1 MQRYKRGSWSVACV
15 VSGRSSWQAK
25 GNNATGAKVKAFP
38 MGVALFFCCPK
49 LLGQLCSGEAQ
60 EGALSTFGCQG
71 FSQKK
76 CKNFLQI
83 VVGAVTWVTCWQ
95 LVTSRT
101 YQGSKRVVT
110 KSSTVS
116 SV

>member
-1 MQRYKRGSWSVACV
+1 MQRYKRGNWSVACV

-38 MGVALFFCCPK
+38 MGVGFYFFVVPNYWDSSAPAKPK
-49 LLGQLCSGEAQ
+49 RVRFQPLDVKVF
-60 EGALSTFGCQG
+60 LSKTQ
-71 FSQKK
+71 
-76 CKNFLQI
+76 NFVQI

-95 LVTSRT
+95 LVTNRT
-101 YQGSKRVVT
+101 CQKSKRVVT

>member
-49 LLGQLCSGEAQ
+49 LLGPLCSGEAQ

-71 FSQKK
+71 FSQKNAK
-76 CKNFLQI
+76 TFYK
-83 VVGAVTWVTCWQ
+83 
-95 LVTSRT
+95 
-101 YQGSKRVVT
+101 
-110 KSSTVS
+110 
-116 SV
+116 

>member
-49 LLGQLCSGEAQ
+49 LLGPLCSGEAQ

-71 FSQKK
+71 IFQKNAK
-76 CKNFLQI
+76 TFYK
-83 VVGAVTWVTCWQ
+83 
-95 LVTSRT
+95 
-101 YQGSKRVVT
+101 
-110 KSSTVS
+110 
-116 SV
+116 